1 MKELEKLLNSLIKRG
16 WKPFENSNLN
26 HCNSDGKFIYFY
38 TIRIPNKPIESLVYE
53 SLAVPLRLITT
64 IESGLW
70 KFVCQNKLL
79 SDKVDLQ
86 DYIEDSFWFRR
97 CPFDTNWMY
106 RIMQSALYSEGGLA
120 KFLVDNIKV
129 AWILN

>member
-1 MKELEKLLNSLIKRG
+1 MKELENLLNSLIKRG

-38 TIRIPNKPIESLVYE
+38 TIRIPNRLTASLVYE

-86 DYIEDSFWFRR
+86 DYIEDNFWFRR

-106 RIMQSALYSEGGLA
+106 RIMQSSLYSEKDLPQ
-120 KFLVDNIKV
+120 FLIDNIK
-129 AWILN
+129 L

>member
-1 MKELEKLLNSLIKRG
+1 MQELEKLLNSLIKRG

-106 RIMQSALYSEGGLA
+106 RIMQSSLYSEKDLPQ
-120 KFLVDNIKV
+120 FLIDNIK
-129 AWILN
+129 L

>member
-1 MKELEKLLNSLIKRG
+1 MQELEKLLNSLIKRG

-38 TIRIPNKPIESLVYE
+38 AIRIPNKPIESLVYE

-86 DYIEDSFWFRR
+86 DYIEDSF
-97 CPFDTNWMY
+97 
-106 RIMQSALYSEGGLA
+106 
-120 KFLVDNIKV
+120 
-129 AWILN
+129 